1 MGKEDKMRCL
11 ESPKTRKDPMF
22 WHRRQT
28 LASFRQQTPM
38 FRQLMVSTKS
48 CMAQHPELRNNIKGA
63 IQCET
68 IHPQTLS
75 KFSNFTFHTHPH
87 AINYPSDKDKET
99 TSNLGKDYLLIGVV
113 PENKVYVYNKKDGFE
128 QPVSVFSVGGY

>member
-1 MGKEDKMRCL
+1 MRCL

-22 WHRRQT
+22 WHKRQSI
-28 LASFRQQTPM
+28 AEFRQQAPM
-38 FRQLMVSTKS
+38 FKQLMISTKT
-48 CMAQHPELRNNIKGA
+48 CMMNHPELRNNIKGA

-75 KFSNFTFHTHPH
+75 NFSNFTFHTHPH
-87 AINYPSDKDKET
+87 SIDYPSPKDKET
-99 TSNLGKDYLLIGVV
+99 TSKLNKDYLLIGVV
-113 PENKVYVYNKKDGFE
+113 PKNQVYVYHKKDNFS